1 MKHFIT
7 GTDQATEIKVDYVYD
22 VPGISGSNGC
32 ARL

>member
-1 MKHFIT
+1 MKRFIT

-22 VPGISGSNGC
+22 VPGISDSNGC